1 MAEKKEKKKK
11 EPEIRKVIR
20 VLVNKDQYDAIV
32 EHTGKENMIKLEEI
46 LEAFNTKKDSKKK
59 DSKKGG

>member
-1 MAEKKEKKKK
+1 MAEKKKK

-46 LEAFNTKKDSKKK
+46 LETFKK
-59 DSKKGG
+59 SKKGG